1 MWPLANITNSRISG
15 NLAWYNNSLVNEITN
30 ELPLITNLTEQLKLD
45 AEVYKI
51 KIMYDQAPY
60 YWLPSVLAYMIVQ
73 PYVKGIFYNPYLSYC
88 YNTMYYVSFTA
99 TFYKTTTTTTTTS

>member
-1 MWPLANITNSRISG
+1 MWPLANITNGRISG

-30 ELPLITNLTEQLKLD
+30 KLPLITNLTEQLKLN

-60 YWLPSVLAYMIVQ
+60 YWLPSGLAYMIVQ
-73 PYVKGIFYNPYLSYC
+73 PYVKGVIYNPYLSY
-88 YNTMYYVSFTA
+88 YNTMYYVPFTA
-99 TFYKTTTTTTTTS
+99 TFYKTTTTTTTS